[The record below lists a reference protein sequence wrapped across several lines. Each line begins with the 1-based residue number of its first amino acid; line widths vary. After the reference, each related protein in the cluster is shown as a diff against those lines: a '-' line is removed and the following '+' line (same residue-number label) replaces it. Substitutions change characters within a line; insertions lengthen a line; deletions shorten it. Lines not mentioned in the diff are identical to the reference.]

1 MSRNIEEA
9 LQEIVEENY
18 SRKVPERW
26 NIQYSG
32 NTKLEFKENDSVKSR
47 VENILSHK
55 DEVNVYGLNFEVNG
69 KEVTVSD

>member
-1 MSRNIEEA
+1 MSKNIEEA
-9 LQEIVEENY
+9 LQEIVEKNY
-18 SRKVPERW
+18 SKRVPENW

-32 NTKLEFKENDSVKSR
+32 NTKLEFQENDSVKNR

-55 DEVNVYGLNFEVNG
+55 DDINIYGLNFKVNG